1 MLSRYTTC
9 KFKIEANEIGGKKLK
24 ACDLIEAAGSST
36 TVLRGL
42 QSTVITID
50 LISSKSSSC
59 TKI

>member
-36 TVLRGL
+36 TVLEVYSP
-42 QSTVITID
+42 Q
-50 LISSKSSSC
+50 
-59 TKI
+59 